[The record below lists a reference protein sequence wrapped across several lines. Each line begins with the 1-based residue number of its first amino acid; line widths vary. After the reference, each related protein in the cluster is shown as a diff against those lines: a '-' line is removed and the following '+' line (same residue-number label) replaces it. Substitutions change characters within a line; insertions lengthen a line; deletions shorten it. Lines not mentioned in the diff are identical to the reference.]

1 MFLSKK
7 VQFVD
12 TFSIIVLKFTLCEVF
27 LHARHFFCNFP
38 CKINVTDLCCSGLHK
53 VDGLFVPYVLTK
65 QTPSVGA
72 GVEVGT
78 RSTAYTKS
86 AVGAGKNFS
95 TISILFA
102 PFALFG
108 TFRSSAKVIAKG
120 KITPKNNFRQDN
132 GAMKQKRTGFFK
144 SIKQRDPAA
153 RCWLEILLL
162 YPGVHALVWYRVARF
177 FYVIKLKFIARFL
190 SGLCRFFTG
199 IDIHPG
205 AKIGRNLFIDHG
217 MGVVIGETAIIGDDC
232 TIYQGATLGGTGKEH
247 NKRHPTLGNNVVVGA
262 GAKVLGNITIGNNV
276 KIGANAVV
284 LKSVPADC
292 TVVGVSRIISRTDG
306 QNSLV
311 GGSQSSSSQN
321 GGLLTDNSQSGDLSN
336 NGLSNGSSSND
347 GSQNNDLSNG
357 DSQQAN
363 AQAKSNCGYSACDT
377 CTCPNCPNSQQTTE
391 D

>member
-1 MFLSKK
+1 
-7 VQFVD
+7 
-12 TFSIIVLKFTLCEVF
+12 
-27 LHARHFFCNFP
+27 
-38 CKINVTDLCCSGLHK
+38 
-53 VDGLFVPYVLTK
+53 
-65 QTPSVGA
+65 
-72 GVEVGT
+72 
-78 RSTAYTKS
+78 
-86 AVGAGKNFS
+86 
-95 TISILFA
+95 
-102 PFALFG
+102 
-108 TFRSSAKVIAKG
+108 
-120 KITPKNNFRQDN
+120 
-132 GAMKQKRTGFFK
+132 MKQKRTGFFK

-232 TIYQGATLGGTGKEH
+232 TIYQGGTLGGTGKEH

-284 LKSVPADC
+284 LKNVPADC

-306 QNSLV
+306 QNALT
-311 GGSQSSSSQN
+311 GGSQIGDSQSN
-321 GGLLTDNSQSGDLSN
+321 GSQKGGLQSGATPNGDLSN
-336 NGLSNGSSSND
+336 NDLSSGSSSNGSS
-347 GSQNNDLSNG
+347 
-357 DSQQAN
+357 QQVT

-377 CTCPNCPNSQQTTE
+377 CTCPNCPNSQQSTE